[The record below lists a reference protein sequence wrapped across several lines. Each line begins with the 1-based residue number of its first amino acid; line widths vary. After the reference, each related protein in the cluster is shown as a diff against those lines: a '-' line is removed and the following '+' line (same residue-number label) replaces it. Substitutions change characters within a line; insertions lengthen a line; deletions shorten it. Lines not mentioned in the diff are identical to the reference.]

1 MGRAP
6 PVRML
11 PSVVEDAGM
20 QIAVSPAACSREW
33 IQQAHLQTLLGK
45 GNRGFMKIGRVSSS
59 VHENTIE
66 KSHKR
71 RRFLKV

>member
-1 MGRAP
+1 VDSASG
-6 PVRML
+6 
-11 PSVVEDAGM
+11 
-20 QIAVSPAACSREW
+20 
-33 IQQAHLQTLLGK
+33 TLANTAGK

-71 RRFLKV
+71 RRFF